1 MPVFRSGPGQAPE
14 WCELERFDI
23 VELPPGGSHRFG
35 RLGRREK
42 LIVGKGTCRLAH
54 GGQTKTVEEGAHLDL
69 AERGDGFEVVEALAD
84 CTLIRMCGRWGDET
98 GGSGL
103 FAGGTSADPQDRGDP
118 VPYPK
123 STNFDSHYHD
133 CDEYWII
140 FEGRGLAVS
149 EGQEYEVGPGDCV
162 VTGMGHHHDL
172 PQVREPIKAV
182 YFETTLEGQK
192 RLGHL
197 WEHTHGPARP
207 KAERV

>member
-1 MPVFRSGPGQAPE
+1 MPVFSSGQGQAPE
-14 WCELERFDI
+14 WCELECFDI
-23 VELPPGGSHRFG
+23 VELPAGDSHRFQRTG
-35 RLGRREK
+35 QREK
-42 LIVGKGTCRLAH
+42 LIVGKGRCRLAY
-54 GGQTKTVEEGAHLDL
+54 GGQTATVEEGANLDL
-69 AERGDGFEVVEALAD
+69 TSPEDCFEVLAALSD
-84 CTLIRMCGRWGDET
+84 CTLIRMCGRWGEET

-103 FAGGTSADPQDRGDP
+103 FAGDTSADPQDGGDP
-118 VPYPK
+118 VEYPK
-123 STNFDSHYHD
+123 STNFDNHYHD

-172 PQVREPIKAV
+172 PQVHEPIGAV
-182 YFETTLEGQK
+182 YFETTLEGEK

-197 WEHTHGPARP
+197 WEHTHGPAQP